1 MQQEGPGAE
10 QIGEPPASPQA
21 DVWETVAQEPTFPSQ
36 PQTVIHVLSA
46 GQSQL
51 PTEHHMICCDIRS
64 ARHDSP
70 SASLFHT
77 RGLHHLGALSLPL
90 SRWYRI
96 RNCCFL
102 TKYFCGLI
110 SSVSNR
116 RKNKKSTW
124 VCLQPE
130 LISYL
135 GSNWTSM
142 PGSGK
147 VRNEPLS
154 RCQYEGS
161 YFICKSPPPPQPSC
175 GLSCMLYTHT
185 DTHMYHKILVGSV

>member
-1 MQQEGPGAE
+1 
-10 QIGEPPASPQA
+10 
-21 DVWETVAQEPTFPSQ
+21 
-36 PQTVIHVLSA
+36 
-46 GQSQL
+46 
-51 PTEHHMICCDIRS
+51 MICCDIRS
-64 ARHDSP
+64 ARRDSP

-102 TKYFCGLI
+102 TKYFFGLI

-124 VCLQPE
+124 ICLQPE
-130 LISYL
+130 FISYL

-147 VRNEPLS
+147 VRNEPVTMPIPEELFHL
-154 RCQYEGS
+154 Q
-161 YFICKSPPPPQPSC
+161 ITTTSPTF
-175 GLSCMLYTHT
+175 LWIIMHVIHTHT
-185 DTHMYHKILVGSV
+185 HTHTHVSQNIGGFYVDFIS

>member
-1 MQQEGPGAE
+1 M
-10 QIGEPPASPQA
+10 
-21 DVWETVAQEPTFPSQ
+21 
-36 PQTVIHVLSA
+36 LSA

-64 ARHDSP
+64 ARRDSP

-77 RGLHHLGALSLPL
+77 RGLHHLGAFSSPL

-96 RNCCFL
+96 RNCCLL
-102 TKYFCGLI
+102 TKYFFGLI

-124 VCLQPE
+124 ICLQPE
-130 LISYL
+130 FISYM
-135 GSNWTSM
+135 GSNQTST

-154 RCQYEGS
+154 RCQYQGS
-161 YFICKSPPPPQPSC
+161 YLQITTTPQPSC
-175 GLSCMLYTHT
+175 KLSRTLYTHT
-185 DTHMYHKILVGSV
+185 HTHMYHKILVGSL